1 MGEKT
6 GKKKWSTSKIVLLV
20 VFILCIEIVIFCEVM
35 MNKYGDLS
43 AMYALIGVPATLIPT
58 VCAYMI
64 KSKAENTQGGITYDM
79 AMLERQQQFM
89 MNNDEPV
96 G

>member
-1 MGEKT
+1 M
-6 GKKKWSTSKIVLLV
+6 KKKWSTSKIVLLV

-43 AMYALIGVPATLIPT
+43 AMYALIGVPVSLVPI
-58 VCAYMI
+58 CLGYFN
-64 KSKAENTQGGITYDM
+64 KSKAQNTVGGITYDM
-79 AMLERQQQFM
+79 AMLDRTQE
-89 MNNDEPV
+89 MNNVVNDDEPV